1 MLFKAILKHRKV
13 YLAMFVWALFLG
25 CLPLNASA
33 MPIDSKVG
41 ISITDKVYQNDLET
55 VSNFLEEEAVSKKLA
70 KLGLSSEQI
79 MTKLAS
85 MDREQVHM
93 LASRIK
99 TVEKAGDAA
108 GVAIVILAL
117 LLLLISFLYFTGR
130 RVKVE
135 REYQ

>member
-1 MLFKAILKHRKV
+1 
-13 YLAMFVWALFLG
+13 
-25 CLPLNASA
+25 
-33 MPIDSKVG
+33 
-41 ISITDKVYQNDLET
+41 
-55 VSNFLEEEAVSKKLA
+55 
-70 KLGLSSEQI
+70 